1 MTRTID
7 KTGAPV
13 TVKADKRRSSK
24 APLSVG
30 SMRNQCGACGLLF
43 GGLTGFDRHRTGAF
57 SAAGA
62 AGVNRRCMTPQ
73 ELEPAG
79 MTQGGD
85 GFWRL
90 PAPQMAAA

>member
-1 MTRTID
+1 MTRMID
-7 KTGAPV
+7 NTGAPV
-13 TVKADKRRSSK
+13 QRKADRTKHRSPK
-24 APLSVG
+24 VPLSVG

-57 SAAGA
+57 
-62 AGVNRRCMTPQ
+62 GVNRRCMAPQ
-73 ELEPAG
+73 ELEATG